1 MNYLDASDLLS
12 WTSFLSF
19 HNHCCKGRLKEVFG
33 VWTPLL
39 FCLAQFGVRDRIV
52 VEKGITGLCMM
63 PLWSK
68 RETHT
73 TESGRNKEALEV
85 GARKSGPLRE
95 ESASR
100 R

>member
-12 WTSFLSF
+12 WTSF
-19 HNHCCKGRLKEVFG
+19 HNHCRQGCLKEVFG

-52 VEKGITGLCMM
+52 VEKGNTSLCMI

-68 RETHT
+68 RETRT
-73 TESGRNKEALEV
+73 NESGKNKEALEV

-95 ESASR
+95 DSASR